1 MADEGI
7 AAVYAVFGSDEEAR
21 RIGRAMIEQRL
32 AACLNIIG
40 PCHSIYRWQGAI
52 QEAEEGASIF
62 KTTSARIEPL
72 IAAIRAAHSYET
84 PAIVVLLIDRADPA
98 YRRWIAAETSA

>member
-1 MADEGI
+1 MAAERI

-21 RIGRAMIEQRL
+21 RIGRAMVEQRL
-32 AACLNIIG
+32 AACVNVLG

-52 QEAEEGASIF
+52 QEAEEVVAIF
-62 KTTSARIEPL
+62 KAASAQIEPL

-84 PAIVVLLIDRADPA
+84 PAIVALPIERADPA
-98 YRRWIAAETSA
+98 YKDWIKAETSA